1 METDTYAHDILSLS
15 KVKFLLSTSGI
26 IFNTCEYSNDDI
38 LVAYDLE
45 RGSQYGVM
53 KEHDVIYVAEWS
65 MNENRVIVADWKKRR
80 MEVYENKV
88 LSTIPGT
95 HGIIDLDTNGR
106 RWEGGVKNGKPYGY
120 GVIYDEEGRK
130 EYEGFMINESNT
142 GYGIEY
148 YSDINRVQYDGCY
161 YNNNRFG
168 KGTLYDRNG
177 VIEYDG
183 LWKNDSP
190 YSPQFDGKA
199 VDNHTESIVIPDK
212 SLNKPESIIL
222 PSFLHSL
229 KQIVI
234 GDNCFEGVRLFELDR
249 LSELDSVEIEENSFR
264 IDYNCDNTCRI
275 VNCSKLKSI
284 QMGDWSLK
292 DYHSF
297 ELNNLPSLQYIEIG
311 VRCFYWAPL
320 FSLTGL
326 IDWLVSIHRSSSTSF
341 CNSWQLYIQS
351 CSFGCV

>member
-1 METDTYAHDILSLS
+1 MHHRKSKKRDHPEDAMETDTYAHDILSLS

-53 KEHDVIYVAEWS
+53 KEYDVVYVSEWS

-80 MEVYENKV
+80 MEVYESKV
-88 LSTIPGT
+88 LSTISGT

-106 RWEGGVKNGKPYGY
+106 RWEGGVNNGKPYGY

-130 EYEGFMINESNT
+130 VYEGFMINESKT

-148 YSDINRVQYDGCY
+148 YSDIYRVQYDGCY

-177 VIEYDG
+177 VIEYEG
-183 LWKNDSP
+183 IWKNDTPCS
-190 YSPQFDGKA
+190 SQFDWKTI
-199 VDNHTESIVIPDK
+199 DSHTESVVIPK
-212 SLNKPESIIL
+212 RSLKKPESIIL

-229 KQIVI
+229 KRVVI
-234 GDNCFEGVRLFELDR
+234 RNGCFGNVRLFEMDG
-249 LSELDSVEIEENSFR
+249 LSELNSVVIGKKSFR
-264 IDYNCDNTCRI
+264 ISGSERSDGTCRI
-275 VNCSKLKSI
+275 VNCAKLKSI
-284 QMGDWSLK
+284 QIGDDSFSN
-292 DYHSF
+292 YRSF
-297 ELNNLPSLQYIEIG
+297 ELTNLPSLQSIDIG
-311 VRCFYWAPL
+311 MRCFKYTPV
-320 FSLTGL
+320 FSLTGW
-326 IDWLVSIHRSSSTSF
+326 ID
-341 CNSWQLYIQS
+341 
-351 CSFGCV
+351 

>member
-1 METDTYAHDILSLS
+1 METDTCASDILSLS
-15 KVKFLLSTSGI
+15 KVKFLLSTPGI
-26 IFNTCEYSNDDI
+26 IFSACGYSNDDI

-53 KEHDVIYVAEWS
+53 EEHDVVYVAEWS
-65 MNENRVIVADWKKRR
+65 MNQNRVIVADWKKRR

-88 LSTIPGT
+88 LSTLPGT

-106 RWEGGVKNGKPYGY
+106 RWEGGVKNGKPYGF

-130 EYEGFMINESNT
+130 EYEGFMINESKT

-148 YSDINRVQYDGCY
+148 YSDIGRVQYNGCY

-177 VIEYDG
+177 VIEYEG
-183 LWKNDSP
+183 MWKNDTP
-190 YSPQFDGKA
+190 YSSSFDGETI
-199 VDNHTESIVIPDK
+199 DNNTESIVIPDK

-222 PSFLHSL
+222 PSFLHLL

-234 GDNCFEGVRLFELDR
+234 GDDCFGIVRLFELDG
-249 LSELDSVEIEENSFR
+249 LSELNSIVIGKKSFR
-264 IDYNCDNTCRI
+264 ISGSERSDGTCRI
-275 VNCSKLKSI
+275 VNCAKLKSI
-284 QMGDWSLK
+284 QIGDDSFY
-292 DYHSF
+292 DYRSF
-297 ELNNLPSLQYIEIG
+297 ELTNLPSLQSIDIG
-311 VRCFYWAPL
+311 MRCFKYTPV

-326 IDWLVSIHRSSSTSF
+326 ID
-341 CNSWQLYIQS
+341 
-351 CSFGCV
+351 